1 MITFLLL
8 SLISIIFLF
17 VLQIASLE
25 NQLAKQRA
33 LVEKGEATRH
43 NVEFEMTKVQ
53 RELSQTKQQSLQR
66 ESALQEVQDELK
78 RMLFLVKL
86 DLPLAHLFWST
97 YNVRESDSVTWT
109 IYAFFFSGNNRVPY
123 TTVITIV
130 VIITTTII
138 RNIAIIATTIIIIIT
153 TNALFSSMVS
163 YFLWSLVFVFVFLPL
178 FHHFYT
184 KNYMCIIYLY
194 NHQQLDPF
202 CRQNQ
207 WPKWWDQSLA
217 TEFTEI

>member
-86 DLPLAHLFWST
+86 DLPLAHLF
-97 YNVRESDSVTWT
+97 
-109 IYAFFFSGNNRVPY
+109 
-123 TTVITIV
+123 
-130 VIITTTII
+130 
-138 RNIAIIATTIIIIIT
+138 
-153 TNALFSSMVS
+153 
-163 YFLWSLVFVFVFLPL
+163 
-178 FHHFYT
+178 
-184 KNYMCIIYLY
+184 
-194 NHQQLDPF
+194 
-202 CRQNQ
+202 
-207 WPKWWDQSLA
+207 
-217 TEFTEI
+217 